1 MYIWKSFGLHQI
13 TRHISDYHL
22 QISGK
27 AFFFVDNITVLKN
40 RRGKPPT
47 VGNQFSDN
55 FFHRKGTS
63 PGLRP
68 NMI

>member
-27 AFFFVDNITVLKN
+27 AFFLWI
-40 RRGKPPT
+40 
-47 VGNQFSDN
+47 
-55 FFHRKGTS
+55 TS
-63 PGLRP
+63 PSSKTGGENLLQSVISLVIISFIEKVLLQVSDP
-68 NMI
+68 I